1 MAKACSRV
9 ARAKTGRSPDARS
22 CRLLA
27 PTLPSRPRAKWTWQR
42 SQVGSRLAGRIDE
55 QRLRQGFAGL
65 IVLVALYIL
74 ARTLLGPATVA

>member
-1 MAKACSRV
+1 
-9 ARAKTGRSPDARS
+9 
-22 CRLLA
+22 
-27 PTLPSRPRAKWTWQR
+27 
-42 SQVGSRLAGRIDE
+42 VGSRLAGRIDE